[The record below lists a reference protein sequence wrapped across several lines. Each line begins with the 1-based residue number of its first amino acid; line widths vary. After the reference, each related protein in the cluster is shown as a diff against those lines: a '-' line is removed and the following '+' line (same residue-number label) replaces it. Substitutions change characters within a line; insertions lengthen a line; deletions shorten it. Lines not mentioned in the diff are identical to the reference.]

1 MATVGSETSRV
12 LGLWLCLA
20 VFVARV
26 LGQFEV
32 LLHAPPWLPRF
43 EAWSSGLIPYS
54 ILLPVQVLLVAWMAV
69 IASHHAR
76 RDGSFRVRDPRNGT
90 LLRALAAIYAVSM
103 LLRLLVTLAYP
114 PHTLLDRGLIPIV
127 AHWSLAVFMYFVAAT
142 PGETRLPSRGESL
155 RPRGS
160 WRNINPGHLLDCAVE
175 DCGTEVRRRRY

>member
-12 LGLWLCLA
+12 LGLWFCLA

-32 LLHAPPWLPRF
+32 LLHAPPWLPPF

-69 IASHHAR
+69 VASDHAR
-76 RDGSFRVRDPRNGT
+76 RDGLFPVRDPRKGNV
-90 LLRALAAIYAVSM
+90 LRALAAIYAVSM

-114 PHTLLDRGLIPIV
+114 PHTLLDRGLIPVI
-127 AHWSLAVFMYFVAAT
+127 AHWSLAVFMYLVGAR
-142 PGETRLPSRGESL
+142 PGETRLPSRGKSL
-155 RPRGS
+155 PPPAS
-160 WRNINPGHLLDCAVE
+160 WRNI
-175 DCGTEVRRRRY
+175 RRTG